1 MKYTNICPKC
11 QSDDILRIEGEVG
24 AYGTGN
30 NIRAGV
36 TIFSSV
42 EVTRLLCLNC
52 GFSEEWIDSREDLE
66 KLRNKFR

>member
-1 MKYTNICPKC
+1 MKYTNLCPKC

-24 AYGTGN
+24 AHGIGN
-30 NIRAGV
+30 NIRTGFSV
-36 TIFSSV
+36 FSSV
-42 EVTRLLCLNC
+42 KVTRFLCLNC